1 MTQLTDRLSAQQAD
15 SRLRLGAMLDRVNL
29 LVTCG
34 PGGVGKTT
42 SAAALALSAARSGR
56 RVVVVTVDPARRLA
70 DALGIDASSSEPVE
84 VSDDALAEQPGA
96 GSLWAL
102 MLDAEST
109 FDELV
114 RREAGDADRAESI
127 LRNPVYRA
135 ITGALAG
142 AQEYMAV
149 ERLHQLSSTG
159 EWDLVV
165 VDTPPSRHALD
176 LLEAPARLSGFLG
189 HPVYRTL
196 TAPSRTFARVANAAS
211 SAFLWTVRRLAGP
224 RIVEDT
230 LSFFRSISG
239 MEDGLRRRADEVA
252 ELLRAEG
259 TAFVVVSSPRREA
272 LDESTFLLEGL
283 REGGFPVGGV
293 VVNLLHPQPP
303 EIGELPVVGD
313 GPLAE
318 QLEYYVELS
327 DLARAERAEI
337 EGLERLAG
345 EAPVVELP
353 LLDEDVHDVDGLGV
367 LAGLMVGE

>member
-1 MTQLTDRLSAQQAD
+1 MTMVAD
-15 SRLRLGAMLDRVNL
+15 DLRTVLDTVGL

-42 SAAALALSAARSGR
+42 SAAALALAAARDGR

-70 DALGIDASSSEPVE
+70 DALGIDSGSKDPVE
-84 VSDDALAEQPGA
+84 VVGATTDAPTPG

-114 RREAGDADRAESI
+114 RREAGDPARADAV
-127 LRNPVYRA
+127 LNNPVYRT

-149 ERLHQLSSTG
+149 ERLHQLAATG

-176 LLEAPARLSGFLG
+176 LLEAPDRLANFLG
-189 HPVYRTL
+189 HPIYRTL

-230 LSFFRSISG
+230 LAFFRAISG
-239 MEDGLRRRADEVA
+239 MEAGLRRRSAEVS

-259 TAFVVVSSPRREA
+259 TAFVVVSSPRSEA
-272 LDESTFLLEGL
+272 IDESTFLLEGL
-283 REGGFPVGGV
+283 RAGGFPIGGL
-293 VVNLLHPQPP
+293 VVNLVHPLPP
-303 EIGELPVVGD
+303 EIGEIPEVD
-313 GPLAE
+313 TGPFAE
-318 QLEYYVELS
+318 QLEYYAELS
-327 DLARAERAEI
+327 ALARAERLQL
-337 EGLERLAG
+337 EGLVHLAEG
-345 EAPVVELP
+345 APIAELP
-353 LLDEDVHDVDGLGV
+353 LLDEDVHDLEGLQL
-367 LAGLMVGE
+367 LADMMVGDGR